1 MLLRSACKVDDEQAM
16 ATEKTYDV
24 GLEILIE
31 EINNFIDEN
40 PVSSTA
46 PLSTLESNIK
56 KAEEMRFSIRLK
68 SREEGNDSTHKSYIS
83 VMNSIK
89 SYIKHTRQT
98 VIDSRTREEVKSSFI
113 HRQSILFEISD
124 LDTKLRFIEQKL
136 LRDVEDLPDEEV
148 ENVKT
153 DAVASNKTLEKVSDR
168 ILKLIAGS
176 TISDSEKIEKVKK
189 RYEEIILSQKHFSD
203 KLDSEYKK
211 RELGKLKSFNQSKLN
226 IQLSKFKGYTSCLD
240 IYSFK
245 RDFDKLHEK
254 SVPTC
259 LMADVLKNNY
269 LEGAALALV
278 KHENDI
284 SEIWKRLKTA
294 YGDVKFLLSNKLSEL
309 SNSDKLWKLKDSAII
324 SESLSKV
331 INVIKDLMNLA
342 ETHNIEPR
350 LYHGDGVTK
359 EDKVSRLY
367 LSNHQE
373 KNPNYCYI
381 CGATDHISTNGPN
394 NSKLIQWADSH

>member
-1 MLLRSACKVDDEQAM
+1 
-16 ATEKTYDV
+16 
-24 GLEILIE
+24 
-31 EINNFIDEN
+31 
-40 PVSSTA
+40 
-46 PLSTLESNIK
+46 
-56 KAEEMRFSIRLK
+56 MRKLK
-68 SREEGNDSTHKSYIS
+68 
-83 VMNSIK
+83 
-89 SYIKHTRQT
+89 
-98 VIDSRTREEVKSSFI
+98 
-113 HRQSILFEISD
+113 
-124 LDTKLRFIEQKL
+124 
-136 LRDVEDLPDEEV
+136 
-148 ENVKT
+148 NVKT

-269 LEGAALALV
+269 LEGAALNTKTMYLRFG
-278 KHENDI
+278 ND
-284 SEIWKRLKTA
+284 SKQLMAT
-294 YGDVKFLLSNKLSEL
+294 SNFYFQTNFEL
-309 SNSDKLWKLKDSAII
+309 SNLDKLWKLKDSTII

-350 LYHGDGVTK
+350 LYHGDGVNQIYKPIGNKQTTQWLHIIEEEMPEGK
-359 EDKVSRLY
+359 ELWIRL
-367 LSNHQE
+367 LKFLERELRIQQQ
-373 KNPNYCYI
+373 KQ
-381 CGATDHISTNGPN
+381 
-394 NSKLIQWADSH
+394 LINFSDENKPVIIIIIFFYYFFL